1 MRCTIWPIG
10 SVARPTGLSRYNI
23 LEETFNHKS
32 MSSNENVTEV
42 ANLATQGLEAIKALW
57 ERATPEERQQI
68 LKILGAIGGFAL
80 LLKFL
85 QQLK

>member
-1 MRCTIWPIG
+1 
-10 SVARPTGLSRYNI
+10 
-23 LEETFNHKS
+23 